1 MRTSEMTL
9 GFIGAG
15 AITSSIVTG
24 LHASDTPPSRII
36 LSPRNPETASAL
48 AARFP
53 AVHVAASNQD
63 VLDQSETVVLAVR
76 PQVAE
81 SVFEQLRFRPSHQAI
96 SVVATFT
103 IERLRRLLSP
113 AESITRAIPLPSAA
127 QRRSLTALYP
137 ADESAFGLFQL
148 VGSAFSVDSEDQFNA
163 LGAAS
168 SAVASYFAF
177 ADSVAT
183 WLVGRGLPRMAARNY
198 VASILP
204 SLHDEAEQ
212 QPDLGFRSMAVAHAT
227 PGGLNEQILKQLE
240 AHGVFDTMT
249 DALDQ
254 VMLRVIAPARG
265 TGDQ

>member
-1 MRTSEMTL
+1 MTL
-9 GFIGAG
+9 GFVGAG
-15 AITSSIVTG
+15 AITSAIVTG

-36 LSPRNPETASAL
+36 LSPRNAETASAL

-53 AVHVAASNQD
+53 AVLVAASNQD
-63 VLDQSETVVLAVR
+63 VLDQCDTVVLAVR
-76 PQVAE
+76 PQVAA
-81 SVFEQLRFRPSHQAI
+81 SVFEQLRFMPSHQVI
-96 SVVATFT
+96 SVVATFS
-103 IERLRRLLSP
+103 IDRLRRLLSP
-113 AESITRAIPLPSAA
+113 AQSITRAIPLPSAA
-127 QRRSLTALYP
+127 QRQSLTALYP
-137 ADESAFGLFQL
+137 ADKSAFGLFQL
-148 VGSAFSVDSEDQFNA
+148 VGPAFTVDTEDQFNA

-177 ADSVAT
+177 ADSLAT
-183 WLVGRGLPRMAARNY
+183 WLARRGLAAMEARNY

-204 SLHDEAEQ
+204 SLRDEAEH

-240 AHGVFDTMT
+240 AHGVFDTIS

-254 VMLRVIAPARG
+254 VMLRVIQPSRG